1 MWEKVWH
8 YYVKFNKYIAW
19 YLFIFTVILFGLM
32 LFYEL
37 VMISRNSNIDNNI
50 QTIVHNLKWLWLISF
65 PYVIFN
71 LAGLLVGPPMN
82 PYPIMDPYL
91 TNNKTLRISF
101 ASRGENNVSL
111 KRSLEAA
118 NFALSYNF
126 RVKKQLISMR
136 EFFKN
141 IEVEVITDHKLP
153 KDTFPKGLNVKEIIV
168 PEAYETESGSLYK
181 ARALQFSL
189 DINRHSKNTY
199 VLRLDEESVITAKT
213 MLGIIEFLQNKEADQ
228 VIAQG
233 EILYNA
239 YQYAN
244 AITITAADAIRTGDD
259 LGRFRLQ
266 YLLGRSYFGMHGS
279 FILVRSDV
287 EYRFGYDYGPETSI
301 TEDAH
306 LALKI
311 MDNGYKFGW
320 LNGNVY
326 EQSPYSWRDF
336 IAQRKR
342 WFVGLTFVERQKDI
356 TWYNRMVLVISR
368 FMWAISWLAFV
379 ITILNVFFPSETEM
393 WIGMIGGFIFS
404 VYVLIY
410 LIGTYRN
417 VSNKQIG
424 RLAKVYLYLL
434 TLLCIP
440 LSTCLEACGV
450 IAGMVAPKKHF
461 QVVYKN

>member
-1 MWEKVWH
+1 MWEKVWY
-8 YYVKFNKYIAW
+8 YYVRISKYIAW
-19 YLFIFTVILFGLM
+19 YLFIFTVIAFGLV

-37 VMISRNSNIDNNI
+37 VLISRESIIENNV
-50 QTIVHNLKWLWLISF
+50 QLVVQNLKWLWLVSF
-65 PYVIFN
+65 PYVVFN
-71 LAGLLVGPPMN
+71 LAGLLVGPPMS
-82 PYPIMDPYL
+82 PYPVSDPYL
-91 TNNKTLRISF
+91 TNDKTLRISF
-101 ASRGENNVSL
+101 TSRGENNVSL

-118 NFALSYNF
+118 KIAINHRF
-126 RVKKQLISMR
+126 RIKRQSVGMN
-136 EFFKN
+136 EFFKD

-153 KDTFPKGLNVKEIIV
+153 ADTFPKGLKVREIIV
-168 PEAYETESGSLYK
+168 PEAYETERGSLYK

-189 DINRHSKNTY
+189 DVNHHSKNTY

-213 MLGIIEFLQNKEADQ
+213 LLGVIEFLQNKEADQ

-244 AITITAADAIRTGDD
+244 AITITVADAIRTGDD

-266 YLLGRSYFGMHGS
+266 YMMGRSYFGMHGS
-279 FILVRSDV
+279 FILVRSDI
-287 EYRFGYDYGPETSI
+287 ENRFGYDYGPETSI

-306 LALKI
+306 MALKI

-356 TWYNRMVLVISR
+356 TWYNRLILVFSR
-368 FMWAISWLAFV
+368 FMWAISWMAFV
-379 ITILNVFFPSETEM
+379 ITVLNVFFPSETDM
-393 WIGMIGGFIFS
+393 GIGMLGGFIFS
-404 VYVLIY
+404 VYVMIY

-417 VSNKQIG
+417 VNSKQIG

-450 IAGMVAPKKHF
+450 IAGMVAPKKQF

>member
-1 MWEKVWH
+1 MQKLWH
-8 YYVKFNKYIAW
+8 YYLKVNKYIVW
-19 YLFIFTVILFGLM
+19 YLFIFTVIAFGLM

-37 VMISRNSNIDNNI
+37 VLISRASIITGNI
-50 QTIVHNLKWLWLISF
+50 QIAVQNLKWLWLVSF

-71 LAGLLVGPPMN
+71 LAGLLLGPPIK
-82 PYPIMDPYL
+82 PYPLRNPDL
-91 TNNKTLRISF
+91 TNDKTLRISF
-101 ASRGENNVSL
+101 ASRGENNISL
-111 KRSLEAA
+111 KRSLCAVRI
-118 NFALSYNF
+118 ALNHKIKC
-126 RVKKQLISMR
+126 RGELISIKK
-136 EFFKN
+136 FFKD
-141 IEVEVITDHKLP
+141 IEVEVVTDNKLP
-153 KDTFPKGLNVKEIIV
+153 KDTFPEGLKVKEIIV
-168 PEAYETESGSLYK
+168 PEAYETESGALYK

-189 DINRHSKNTY
+189 DINRHSKDIY
-199 VLRLDEESVITAKT
+199 VLRLDEESVIGAMTL
-213 MLGIIEFLQNKEADQ
+213 LGIIEFLQNRKPKQ

-244 AITITAADAIRTGDD
+244 SITITAADAIRTGDD

-266 YLLGRSYFGMHGS
+266 YLLGRSFFGMHGS
-279 FILVRSDV
+279 FILIRSDI
-287 EYRFGYDYGPETSI
+287 ENRFGYDYGPETSI

-336 IAQRKR
+336 IAQRRR

-356 TWYNRMVLVISR
+356 KWHSRLVLILSR

-379 ITILNVFFPSETEM
+379 ITVLNVIFPSETEM
-393 WIGMIGGFIFS
+393 WLGMMGGFFFY

-417 VSNKQIG
+417 VKNKTLG
-424 RLAKVYLYLL
+424 RMAKIYLYIL
-434 TLLCIP
+434 TLLFLP

-450 IAGMVAPKKHF
+450 IAGMVAPKKQF
-461 QVVYKN
+461 QVVRKN